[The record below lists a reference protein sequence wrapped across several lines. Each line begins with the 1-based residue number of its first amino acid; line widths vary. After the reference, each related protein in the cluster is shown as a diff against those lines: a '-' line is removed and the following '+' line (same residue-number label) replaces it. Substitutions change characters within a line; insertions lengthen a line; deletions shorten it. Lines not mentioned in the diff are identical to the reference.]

1 MNLGER
7 FHNVMLMQEQQDF
20 YRKKINDLY
29 SSKLREDYDKAYKYL
44 KNECK
49 VVFLYDKNVI
59 VSNSLNKSFDYINKS
74 CFEDFL
80 NDTSSF

>member
-44 KNECK
+44 KK
-49 VVFLYDKNVI
+49 LKI
-59 VSNSLNKSFDYINKS
+59 SI
-74 CFEDFL
+74 
-80 NDTSSF
+80 T